1 MNERESQRE
10 QSYINQ
16 VETMLTLEE
25 KNGIIEQSKKLK
37 QLQETKE
44 SLDVLPTLTLEDIP
58 SELKTEAPILLGET
72 NLHIVIP
79 TQ

>member
-1 MNERESQRE
+1 MNERENQRE
-10 QSYINQ
+10 QSYIDQ

-25 KNGIIEQSKKLK
+25 KNRIIEQSKKLK

-58 SELKTEAPILLGET
+58 SELKTETPILLGET
-72 NLHIVIP
+72 SLHIIIP